1 MHRLKNELNLI
12 NLAASHTGVQ
22 IENRQLI
29 SALEGIEQIQQAAAS
44 MATVIKSIMADKGQ
58 GDFSRV
64 LLAEDNPNQRILIGN
79 ALRQAG
85 FFVAEVSDGNE
96 AIDYIYQMTEPDI
109 ILTDIAMPHCDGNE
123 LVNVA
128 RTSPMC
134 AHSLVVAM
142 TGRPLSDEL
151 RNSVD
156 HVIMKPL
163 DPVALVSELKELLNQ
178 RAQTEEAAS
187 EDSISTNEPTDKTST
202 NA

>member
-12 NLAASHTGVQ
+12 NLAANHTGAQ
-22 IENRQLI
+22 IENGELV
-29 SALEGIEQIQQAAAS
+29 SALEGIEQIQQAANS
-44 MATVIKSIMADKGQ
+44 MAATIKSIMVRDNHAEV
-58 GDFSRV
+58 FRV

-79 ALRQAG
+79 TLRKAG
-85 FFVAEVSDGNE
+85 FFVAEVGDGNE
-96 AIDYIYQMTEPDI
+96 AIEYIYQMTEPDI

-134 AHSLVVAM
+134 THALVVAM

-151 RNSVD
+151 RRSVD

-163 DPVALVSELKELLNQ
+163 DPQVLVAELKELLRQ
-178 RAQTEEAAS
+178 RDSVEEDTVNLAGQ
-187 EDSISTNEPTDKTST
+187 
-202 NA
+202 

>member
-1 MHRLKNELNLI
+1 MANIMHRLKNELNLI
-12 NLAASHTGVQ
+12 NLAASHTGTQ
-22 IENRQLI
+22 IENGELI
-29 SALEGIEQIQQAAAS
+29 SALEGIEQIQQAAIS
-44 MATVIKSIMADKGQ
+44 MAAAIKAIMARDNHGEV
-58 GDFSRV
+58 FRV

-79 ALRQAG
+79 ALRKAG
-85 FFVAEVSDGNE
+85 FFVAEVGDGNE

-134 AHSLVVAM
+134 THSLVVAM

-151 RNSVD
+151 RKNVD

-163 DPVALVSELKELLNQ
+163 DPLALVAELKELLKHRELAEDN
-178 RAQTEEAAS
+178 AS
-187 EDSISTNEPTDKTST
+187 NSESPEQIQP
-202 NA
+202 